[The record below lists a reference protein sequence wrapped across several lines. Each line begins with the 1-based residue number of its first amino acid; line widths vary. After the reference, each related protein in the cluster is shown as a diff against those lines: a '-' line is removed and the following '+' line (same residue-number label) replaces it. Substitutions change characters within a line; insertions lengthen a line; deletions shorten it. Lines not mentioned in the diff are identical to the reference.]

1 VASVPASRSG
11 ARLENIKK
19 LFNYLLTLAV
29 RAGNIRAA
37 IERSND
43 RKGDMG
49 QGRGD
54 KTAGEAGREGLLR
67 VGKIFKAI
75 ADATRRKILDLLR
88 EGDLSAGEIAERFPI
103 SKPAVSHHLAVLKEA
118 GLAAER
124 REGQQII
131 YSLREDSMLEAW
143 EGFLAKFCQKKVER
157 REAQRRKRAESRT
170 RKKGDR
176 S

>member
-1 VASVPASRSG
+1 
-11 ARLENIKK
+11 
-19 LFNYLLTLAV
+19 
-29 RAGNIRAA
+29 
-37 IERSND
+37 
-43 RKGDMG
+43 
-49 QGRGD
+49 
-54 KTAGEAGREGLLR
+54 
-67 VGKIFKAI
+67 
-75 ADATRRKILDLLR
+75 
-88 EGDLSAGEIAERFPI
+88 
-103 SKPAVSHHLAVLKEA
+103 VLKEA